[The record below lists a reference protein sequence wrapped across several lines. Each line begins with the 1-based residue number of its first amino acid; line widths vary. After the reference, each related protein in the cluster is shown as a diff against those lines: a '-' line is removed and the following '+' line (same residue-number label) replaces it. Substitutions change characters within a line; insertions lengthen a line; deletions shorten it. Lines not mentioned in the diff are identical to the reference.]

1 MARISRREF
10 LRISALL
17 SAGTV
22 AAACAQPTSPSAEPT
37 AVADPG
43 APAQPTTPPA
53 VPSAPGVYAEAPMLA
68 ERVAAGDLP
77 PVEERLP
84 ENPYISP
91 VLESIGKYG
100 GTWRSAFKG
109 LSDGAAVHSVKQHG
123 PLNFDGN
130 ITLQPDICEA
140 WETNDDATT
149 WTFHLRKG
157 MRWSDGQPLTTQ
169 DVRWYWDNV
178 VLNEELTLV
187 VPGRW
192 STESGGQRTLATLE
206 IPDDFTFSLTFA
218 QPKVLFGYDMVWLG
232 AIWAPGHYM
241 EQFHAGFAEPAALE
255 AKIQELGLNSW
266 VDLYNDRNNATL
278 NPERPC
284 TDVWLAQNSMSS
296 EMFVMERNPYFHHV
310 DPEGNQLPYLDTVS
324 FRVYE
329 TPDVYLM
336 WMLNG
341 QVDMPGRTNTAG
353 FADYTLYKENE
364 GNGHYV
370 ILPEFGV
377 DHNSEGVQ
385 INQAPKNERL
395 RPIFQDRRFRIAV
408 SLCMNR
414 EEMNELIY
422 DGMATPKQYAPI
434 RTSPQAYP
442 KLANAYIEYDP
453 DEANRLL
460 DEMGMAERDA
470 EGFRLYPDGS
480 GETFS
485 VIIEGLRQPGTPGE
499 DVAQMAVQY
508 LAEVGLKATY
518 KYDERALYEERVAAN
533 ETELAYWGPDRTVLP
548 MYNHQVFTGVQ
559 MQRNW
564 AGAWGLWKNNPEDPN
579 AEEPPADHWIR
590 EIWRIY
596 EDEVLQEPDEQERF
610 RLFEKI
616 MDIHAEELPT
626 VGFIGE
632 VPVVGIKPAK
642 MHNVP
647 TPITLTYEFGYTHTL
662 YAPQYYWEDP
672 ENHA

>member
-1 MARISRREF
+1 
-10 LRISALL
+10 
-17 SAGTV
+17 
-22 AAACAQPTSPSAEPT
+22 
-37 AVADPG
+37 
-43 APAQPTTPPA
+43 
-53 VPSAPGVYAEAPMLA
+53 
-68 ERVAAGDLP
+68 
-77 PVEERLP
+77 
-84 ENPYISP
+84 
-91 VLESIGKYG
+91 
-100 GTWRSAFKG
+100 
-109 LSDGAAVHSVKQHG
+109 
-123 PLNFDGN
+123 
-130 ITLQPDICEA
+130 
-140 WETNDDATT
+140 
-149 WTFHLRKG
+149 
-157 MRWSDGQPLTTQ
+157 
-169 DVRWYWDNV
+169 
-178 VLNEELTLV
+178 
-187 VPGRW
+187 
-192 STESGGQRTLATLE
+192 
-206 IPDDFTFSLTFA
+206 
-218 QPKVLFGYDMVWLG
+218 
-232 AIWAPGHYM
+232 
-241 EQFHAGFAEPAALE
+241 
-255 AKIQELGLNSW
+255 
-266 VDLYNDRNNATL
+266 
-278 NPERPC
+278 
-284 TDVWLAQNSMSS
+284 
-296 EMFVMERNPYFHHV
+296 MFVMERNPYFHHV